1 MAFRGKIACHFPDR
15 ANPNADVQSISFLP
29 EGTDPS
35 TISDITDIPKVKAVY
50 AIPAGVTSVTLNDL
64 PNYLVWEYRD
74 PLAAGST
81 NVAIE
86 FVPSTDIQLSSVSI
100 FTDSNYSTANGAR
113 VKIMH
118 ESGIYV
124 GAADGDVI
132 SAETTLYGLTGREHT
147 ASFSLTLYAGNKYYI
162 VYQGPTNSDFYPA
175 YYDGSTNGKYKAYA
189 NTTAATQITP
199 YPNINS
205 IYSFMPPSGQRDLT
219 EDLLKTIMDAPNG
232 SNIFWLGNDVSPNGN
247 VILKSG
253 YLSSKQMSTPN
264 TQVTATDSDIWGYSA
279 NTYFI
284 WHNKQN
290 TNVYD
295 RIYQKNASTTYDG
308 TFTITSSS
316 NSTQQAETLVAL
328 KNGNGTYAKV
338 LTSTP
343 NPNNGMGTKTNHL
356 LSIKNGYA
364 VGFDSIQ
371 PSSAAPS
378 GGWKDYTFYFL
389 KQNIDYSS
397 SGGPNIF
404 YGDNAVCI
412 KSNGTWDTLNQ
423 YDIAYLMTYLNDIEI
438 SSVVTQIAITSLL
451 QLGQQVSNDGN
462 FRNASVVTGSKY
474 YLKINGNEV

>member
-1 MAFRGKIACHFPDR
+1 MAHRGKIAFHFPNR
-15 ANPNADVQSISFLP
+15 TPGTPNFDAVDIKFVPHGGTSASIQQVVKVYHIPDGF
-29 EGTDPS
+29 GTQLDLN
-35 TISDITDIPKVKAVY
+35 
-50 AIPAGVTSVTLNDL
+50 TLAQHK
-64 PNYLVWEYRD
+64 VWE
-74 PLAAGST
+74 LVNESLTAGST

-199 YPNINS
+199 YPNING
-205 IYSFMPPSGQRDLT
+205 IYSFMPSNPQRDLT
-219 EDLLKTIMDAPNG
+219 EDLLKTIMDAPSG

-247 VILKSG
+247 VILKYG

-264 TQVTATDSDIWGYSA
+264 TQVTATDLDIWGYSV

-284 WHNKQN
+284 WHNKQY

-295 RIYQKNASTTYDG
+295 RVYQKTVSTSYD
-308 TFTITSSS
+308 SSFS
-316 NSTQQAETLVAL
+316 ISAGSGPEQYVQLLLAL
-328 KNGNGTYAKV
+328 GDDSVSKV
-338 LTSTP
+338 LTDAPDYLFVDYKSQLFKLKSGYVADDTLSS
-343 NPNNGMGTKTNHL
+343 NPLTTLPASPANKHFYYISGSAWSDYHPTTIYLYENGAYNA
-356 LSIKNGYA
+356 INP
-364 VGFDSIQ
+364 D
-371 PSSAAPS
+371 
-378 GGWKDYTFYFL
+378 
-389 KQNIDYSS
+389 SS
-397 SGGPNIF
+397 SDI
-404 YGDNAVCI
+404 
-412 KSNGTWDTLNQ
+412 LN
-423 YDIAYLMTYLNDIEI
+423 YLDRTDI
-438 SSVVTQIAITSLL
+438 SSVTAQIQISTLL
-451 QLGQQVSNDGN
+451 QLGQQVSNDEN
-462 FRNASVVTGSKY
+462 LRNASVVTGSKY

>member
-1 MAFRGKIACHFPDR
+1 MAHRGKIAFHFP
-15 ANPNADVQSISFLP
+15 NSTPGTPNFDAVDIKFVPHGGTSTSIQQVVKVYHIPDGF
-29 EGTDPS
+29 GTQLDLN
-35 TISDITDIPKVKAVY
+35 
-50 AIPAGVTSVTLNDL
+50 TLARHK
-64 PNYLVWEYRD
+64 VWE
-74 PLAAGST
+74 LVNESLTAGST

-189 NTTAATQITP
+189 NTTSATQITP
-199 YPNINS
+199 YPNING
-205 IYSFMPPSGQRDLT
+205 IYSFMPSNPQRDLT
-219 EDLLKTIMDAPNG
+219 EDLLKTIMDAPSG
-232 SNIFWLGNDVSPNGN
+232 ANIFWLGNDVSPNGN
-247 VILKSG
+247 VILKYG

-284 WHNKQN
+284 WHNKQD

-295 RIYQKNASTTYDG
+295 RIYQKTASTTYDG
-308 TFTITSSS
+308 TFTISAGSG
-316 NSTQQAETLVAL
+316 NEQYVQLLIAL
-328 KNGNGTYAKV
+328 GDDSVSKV
-338 LTSTP
+338 LADAPDYLFVNYKSQLFKLKSGYVADDTLSSTP
-343 NPNNGMGTKTNHL
+343 
-356 LSIKNGYA
+356 LSTLPASPKDKHFYYI
-364 VGFDSIQ
+364 
-371 PSSAAPS
+371 SAAAWP
-378 GGWKDYTFYFL
+378 DYQHSTSVYL
-389 KQNIDYSS
+389 YEN
-397 SGGPNIF
+397 
-404 YGDNAVCI
+404 NAYNAI
-412 KSNGTWDTLNQ
+412 NQ
-423 YDIAYLMTYLNDIEI
+423 YDSSDILNYLDRTDI
-438 SSVVTQIAITSLL
+438 STVAVQIPLSTLL
-451 QLGQQVSNDGN
+451 QLGQQVSNDEN
-462 FRNASVVTGSKY
+462 LRNASVVTGSKY